1 MRKKQ
6 MSWMDPAEA
15 AVLDQMTVRR
25 IEPAEQERWNEL
37 VSQQHYLRN
46 ANLVGERLCYV
57 AEHQGQWMALLGWSA
72 AAYHIRARDQWIGW
86 NDNQRRAR
94 LPLVA
99 NNARFCLL
107 TVSGQY
113 PNLASRA
120 LALNQARL
128 SSDWQEAYGHPIL
141 LVESFVD
148 SQLFRGTAYKAAGWR
163 AVGLSA
169 GFKRVSED
177 FYEAHDRPKQLYARE
192 LVKHAARQ
200 LRQRQLPQPLQEYE
214 RPMEP
219 SCQMP
224 KEQLTS
230 LWQVLHRQV
239 SESRSVQ
246 GLRHKQATVLTITFA
261 FLLSGGHGGHRAVA
275 SFAQDL
281 SPTQRAAVR
290 CWFNPKT
297 RTYDPPTENC
307 VYRVLKAVPVL
318 EFQQA
323 LWAWQHTRHGGQ
335 DGSVV
340 VLDGKALRGSQGT
353 QLVGAIN
360 AQSGRT
366 LGVEAVRDKSNEIPA
381 AQTLL
386 GRLELDGAIALMDA
400 LHTQTQTARSIVQ
413 EGGGDFVLLVKGNQA
428 GLLKQAQHF
437 LPEDFSPSTAASGAR
452 PRTHRVARPQ
462 SHADHARTNGL
473 PACRASGASGPHPP
487 TQPLA
492 AGGGDGLA
500 DHQLE
505 PGASRPGSLARTG
518 PSLLDH

>member
-1 MRKKQ
+1 MRKKP
-6 MSWMDPAEA
+6 MSLMDPAEA
-15 AVLDQMTVRR
+15 EVVDQITVRR
-25 IEPAEQERWNEL
+25 IEAKEQNRWDQL
-37 VSQQHYLRN
+37 VSQHHYLKN

-57 AEHQGQWMALLGWSA
+57 AEYQGQWLALLGWSA

-107 TVSGQY
+107 TSPGQY
-113 PNLASRA
+113 PNLASRV

-128 SSDWQEAYGHPIL
+128 CSDWQEAYGHPIL

-148 SQLFRGTAYKAAGWR
+148 TQLFRGTSYKAAGWQ

-177 FYEAHDRPKQLYARE
+177 FYEAHDRPKQLYTRE
-192 LVKHAARQ
+192 LVKHAARK
-200 LRQRQLPQPLQEYE
+200 LRQRQLPQPLQKYE
-214 RPMEP
+214 RPVDP

-224 KEQLTS
+224 GGQMTS

-239 SESRSVQ
+239 SESRSLK

-261 FLLSGGHGGHRAVA
+261 FLLSGGQGGHRAVA

-281 SPTQRAAVR
+281 TPTQRAAVR
-290 CWFNPKT
+290 CWFNART
-297 RTYDPPTENC
+297 RTYEAPTENC
-307 VYRVLKAVPVL
+307 IYRVLKAVPVM

-323 LWAWQHTRHGGQ
+323 LWLWQHARHGAQ

-386 GRLELDGAIALMDA
+386 GRLQLDGAIALMDA
-400 LHTQTQTARSIVQ
+400 LHTQVRTAHSIVQ
-413 EGGGDFVLLVKGNQA
+413 EGGGDFALFVKGNQA
-428 GLLKQAQHF
+428 GLLAQAQHF
-437 LPEDFSPSTAASGAR
+437 LPEDFSPST
-452 PRTHRVARPQ
+452 
-462 SHADHARTNGL
+462 
-473 PACRASGASGPHPP
+473 
-487 TQPLA
+487 LA
-492 AGGGDGLA
+492 G
-500 DHQLE
+500 
-505 PGASRPGSLARTG
+505 
-518 PSLLDH
+518 